1 MTTKAKAVAPKVAA
15 NTASETEELVFDRPE
30 SMVDRATHYC
40 PGCHHGIA
48 HRLVAELL
56 DEMDLTKK
64 TIAVS
69 SIGCSVFLY
78 NYIDVD
84 TVEAPHGRAPA
95 VATGVKR
102 ARGDKFVFTY
112 QGDGDLASIGMA
124 EIMHA
129 ANRGE
134 RLTVVFVNNTVYG
147 MTGGQM
153 APTTLIGQKT
163 TTCPGGR
170 CKDREGSPIRM
181 SEIIAQLGG
190 VVFAARGS
198 LDSVK
203 NIRQAKKYLKKAFE
217 VQEQGLGF
225 SFVELLSGCP
235 TNWRMTPLAA
245 NKRITEEMI
254 PYFPLGVY
262 RDSTADG
269 TCGSLVAPAEGGK

>member
-15 NTASETEELVFDRPE
+15 NTGSETEELVFDRPE